1 MRAIIAAFLVLSA
14 GLLSGWAPPLAGNGT
29 VDTAHQCLRSNLPVT
44 NYQCLT
50 YPDPT
55 CKTYTKPTDP
65 NPTTLSTPEYQVAGH
80 TWYVAPTGSDSTG
93 DGSIGN
99 PWATPHQVGSKIAAA
114 AIADG
119 DTVLFRGGT
128 YNLVNGGVF
137 STNHPAAKWITL
149 AAYPGETPIFN
160 LANAS
165 NATLFTVQSSGG
177 AGKMY
182 RFSGLTLRA
191 TASQTT
197 NRPLINIQGTPTSDI
212 IWDHNDIANADDS
225 ARTSWTWQNWQTNT
239 PGNIVAAIANTAAS
253 CVWYTANHIHNTT
266 TIAFAGIYEGVAA
279 NELDHMTGDIVDT
292 KCSHCKDINN
302 FKHDPVLAVDPAA
315 APGTWVHGDYTQIQT
330 PGGPYTDIQI
340 SGNIMIDW
348 YAGDNNFPTAD
359 QPIIVSSAGTTYLTV
374 TDNYMSGSAF
384 NSINVGT
391 ASDVLIA
398 NNTCVWNGASMIS
411 FGAATMR
418 LYTPPVSGTDDFFIV
433 VNNLCNTN
441 VTAQQVKAL
450 AHGVYQN
457 NDFLNSYVDSSNTVH
472 STAGT
477 YEGNKVLAAANSAIL
492 SNWSNAGTR
501 LQLYYVAPN
510 APGLNWTVGDT
521 MNVNLAGENATAQV
535 TSVNN
540 GLLATGSITTAGT
553 GYAANNLF
561 YFASAGNGAGVF
573 KATTVDGSG
582 AITGISVNTAG
593 LNYSAGNALTLP
605 SGGTITVTSVDGSG
619 KITGVSANGAGSNW
633 VVNDT
638 LNFAGSVAF
647 KVTTATGGALTA
659 VSITGGGSGHSI
671 NETFTGPS
679 SAGTITVATTFDGE
693 VTAAQV
699 ISSGTIPVASLPLNQ
714 YYSIPGAGTSVTSCA
729 IGGGCTG
736 FSAAL
741 YYGFTLGTTFP
752 QDPTLASAVTPI
764 GDGVTQASLNTLTAG
779 WGFQPTLP
787 SYNINGALFASP
799 PASPPNVGAY

>member
-1 MRAIIAAFLVLSA
+1 MRYVIAAFLVLSA
-14 GLLSGWAPPLAGNGT
+14 GLLSGWAPQLAGNGT

-99 PWATPHQVGSKIAAA
+99 PWATPHQVGTKIAAA

-128 YNLVNGGVF
+128 YSLANGTVF

-149 AAYPGETPIFN
+149 AAYPGETPVFT

-165 NATLFTVQSSGG
+165 NVPLLTVQNNGG

-197 NRPLINIQGTPTSDI
+197 NRPIVNIQGTPTSDI
-212 IWDHNDIANADDS
+212 ILDHNDLANADDS
-225 ARTSWTWQNWQTNT
+225 ARTSWTWQNWQTNS
-239 PGNIVAAIANTAAS
+239 PGNITTPIANTNAT
-253 CVWYTANHIHNTT
+253 CVWYAANHIHNTT
-266 TIAFAGIYEGVAA
+266 TISFSGSYEGDAA
-279 NELDHMTGDIVDT
+279 NEFDHMTGDIVDF

-302 FKHDPVLAVDPAA
+302 YKHDPVLAVDPASL
-315 APGTWVHGDYTQIQT
+315 PGTWPHGDYLQIQT
-330 PGGPYTDIQI
+330 PGGPYTDIQF
-340 SGNIMIDW
+340 SGNIEIDW
-348 YAGDNNFPTAD
+348 YAGDNNFPTSD
-359 QPIIVSSAGTTYLTV
+359 QPFIVSSAGTTYLTV
-374 TDNYMSGSAF
+374 TDNYMSGSGF

-391 ASDVLIA
+391 ASYVLIA

-411 FGAATMR
+411 YGATTMQ

-441 VTAQQVKAL
+441 VSAQQVKAL

-457 NDFLNSYVDSSNTVH
+457 NDFLNSYVDSGNIRRSTV
-472 STAGT
+472 GT

-492 SNWSNAGTR
+492 SNWNNSGTN
-501 LQLYYVAPN
+501 LQLYYIVPHA
-510 APGLNWTVGDT
+510 AGANWTVGDT
-521 MNVNLAGENATAQV
+521 MNVNIAGENASGTVTAVSGGGVTAVQV
-535 TSVNN
+535 TS
-540 GLLATGSITTAGT
+540 
-553 GYAANNLF
+553 
-561 YFASAGNGAGVF
+561 
-573 KATTVDGSG
+573 
-582 AITGISVNTAG
+582 
-593 LNYSAGNALTLP
+593 
-605 SGGTITVTSVDGSG
+605 
-619 KITGVSANGAGSNW
+619 
-633 VVNDT
+633 
-638 LNFAGSVAF
+638 
-647 KVTTATGGALTA
+647 
-659 VSITGGGSGHSI
+659 
-671 NETFTGPS
+671 
-679 SAGTITVATTFDGE
+679 
-693 VTAAQV
+693 
-699 ISSGTIPVASLPLNQ
+699 SGTLPVASLPLLQ
-714 YYSIPGAGTSVTSCA
+714 YYSIPGTGTSVTSCA

-736 FSAAL
+736 FSASL
-741 YYGFTLGTTFP
+741 YYGFPLGTTFP

-764 GDGVTQASLNTLTAG
+764 GDGVTQAALNTLTSG

-799 PASPPNVGAY
+799 PNVGAY